1 MNCKVCGEQVKR
13 GEKFCNKCGAPIMK
27 VKENSVFQNNKFLNS
42 LSDKLDKAKK
52 YGNNLKKEIK
62 TDVNNFVVDVKE
74 DMDRELTMEI
84 NYNKETEN
92 IFLNMGFE
100 WIKNIETGEELRL
113 IKKYGELDVEIETYN
128 NELSDIYF
136 KYESNIIDNNQLI
149 SVIFDIIRLRN
160 LIYVRYIGDN
170 ETKPIQEFAKIFNI
184 IDIKNEKPIK
194 INHSLNMFLNKTTV
208 TKLQQN
214 GFKKFVDK
222 DIGETSTLCLE
233 KENIKI
239 KAPTTQRELSN
250 PNFNVLG
257 KLEFYNKPSIYN
269 PYDNSVLNNIIEI
282 LELKEILLV
291 KNLDT
296 EETVTFTE
304 FFSNTSIL
312 YPQIHDSKQN
322 DTTNENNK
330 SLQNDSKWASIT
342 NKFNTKLNVVEG
354 KITQGINKVEEKKI
368 NTKREKRK

>member
-74 DMDRELTMEI
+74 DLDRELTMEV
-84 NYNKETEN
+84 NYNKDNEETF
-92 IFLNMGFE
+92 INMGFE
-100 WIKNIETGEELRL
+100 WIKNIDTGEELRL
-113 IKKYGELDVEIETYN
+113 IKKYGEIDVEIETYN

-136 KYESNIIDNNQLI
+136 KSESDIVDDNQLI

-160 LIYVRYIGDN
+160 LIYVRYIGEN
-170 ETKPIQEFAKIFNI
+170 EAKPIQEFAKIFNI

-194 INHSLNMFLNKTTV
+194 INHSLNIYLNKNTV
-208 TKLQQN
+208 TKLQQE
-214 GFKKFVDK
+214 GFKKFIDK
-222 DIGETSTLCLE
+222 DIGKARILCLE
-233 KENIKI
+233 KESIKI
-239 KAPTTQRELSN
+239 KATTNERILNNSK
-250 PNFNVLG
+250 FNVLG
-257 KLEFYNKPSIYN
+257 KLEIYNKPSTFN
-269 PYDNSVLNNIIEI
+269 PYDNSMLNNIIEI
-282 LELKEILLV
+282 LELKEVLLV
-291 KNLDT
+291 KNIDT
-296 EETVTFTE
+296 EEMVTFTE
-304 FFSNTSIL
+304 FFNNTNIL
-312 YPQIHDSKQN
+312 YSQISDMKQN
-322 DTTNENNK
+322 DTTNENSK

-342 NKFNTKLNVVEG
+342 NKLNTGLNIVEG
-354 KITQGINKVEEKKI
+354 KIAQGINKVEEKKI